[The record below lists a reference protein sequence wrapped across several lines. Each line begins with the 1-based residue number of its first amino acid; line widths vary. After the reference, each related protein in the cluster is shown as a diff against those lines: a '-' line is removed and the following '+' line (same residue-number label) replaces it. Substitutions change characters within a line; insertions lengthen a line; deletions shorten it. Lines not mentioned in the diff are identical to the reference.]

1 MRFVGLRG
9 TRDTVSRQL
18 REQGVGAKVKHAAV
32 ISYEEESALWDRG
45 VLGVH
50 SPKALL
56 NTVFYMNGKV
66 LCLRGGQEHQNLKLS
81 QFSFGSDHGGDYVV
95 YTENGSKN
103 RSGSYKEKPEQNK
116 VVKQYSNSE
125 LGEKCYVSLLNL
137 CLRKIPPKVFND
149 PESTFYWKPKE
160 SPIE

>member
-1 MRFVGLRG
+1 MLTVNPETPNFLDEKDVRFVGLRG

-45 VLGVH
+45 VVGAH
-50 SPKALL
+50 STKALL
-56 NTVFYMNGKV
+56 NAVFYMNGKV
-66 LCLRGGQEHQNLKLS
+66 LCLRGGQEHKNLKLS

-95 YTENGSKN
+95 YTENRSKN

-116 VVKQYSNSE
+116 VVKHYSNSE
-125 LGEKCYVSLLNL
+125 LHGCEVLCVSSFWTY
-137 CLRKIPPKVFND
+137 I
-149 PESTFYWKPKE
+149 
-160 SPIE
+160 